1 MIYIYTVGEIGLCLN
16 STSHIESIWSQSKA
30 IIKKIYYVIPK
41 KNLLYFIRE
50 GEWRLRN
57 KNKTL
62 AEKIDEFF
70 QDYYLISDMA
80 DSDFL
85 MDDYV

>member
-1 MIYIYTVGEIGLCLN
+1 M
-16 STSHIESIWSQSKA
+16 
-30 IIKKIYYVIPK
+30 
-41 KNLLYFIRE
+41 RE
-50 GEWRLRN
+50 GEWRIKN

-62 AEKIDEFF
+62 TEKIDEFF

-80 DSDFL
+80 NSDFL

>member
-1 MIYIYTVGEIGLCLN
+1 MWGDFGLGLN
-16 STSHIESIWSQSKA
+16 STSHIESIWSQLKA

-50 GEWRLRN
+50 GEWRIKN

-70 QDYYLISDMA
+70 QDYYLISYTA
-80 DSDFL
+80 DSDFF